1 MTSGINWAAGSRAS
15 LKVPPRG
22 LVPFWVVVTLQSSE
36 PSPRVVPS
44 PSLEQSMSGKRPTF
58 FPHAFENLP
67 APVLGHVSA
76 QSAGSPTQLP
86 SMYVSEAEWSVGSC
100 QVLESKTIVH
110 V

>member
-1 MTSGINWAAGSRAS
+1 MTVGSVWFVGS
-15 LKVPPRG
+15 SVSVKVPPSG
-22 LVPFWVVVTLQSSE
+22 LVPFWIVVTLQSSE

-58 FPHAFENLP
+58 FPHAFENRP

-86 SMYVSEAEWSVGSC
+86 SIYVSEAEWSVGSC
-100 QVLESKTIVH
+100 QVLESNTIVH